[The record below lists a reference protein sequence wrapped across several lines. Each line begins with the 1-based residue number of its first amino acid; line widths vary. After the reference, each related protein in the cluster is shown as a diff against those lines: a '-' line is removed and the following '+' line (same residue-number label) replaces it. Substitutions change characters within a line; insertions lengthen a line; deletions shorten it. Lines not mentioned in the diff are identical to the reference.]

1 MNVHDITCA
10 GNGLNLSHAYAY
22 GQESDSNLLSSHD
35 STCGCG
41 HGCDLLSHGCVYD
54 PHRGSDLLSYEG
66 GILLASHDT
75 KKPKQKGRVLDKRVS
90 YNSH

>member
-1 MNVHDITCA
+1 MHMARRVTTTF
-10 GNGLNLSHAYAY
+10 S
-22 GQESDSNLLSSHD
+22 LLMILHVAVGMAVTSFRMA
-35 STCGCG
+35 
-41 HGCDLLSHGCVYD
+41 VYD

-90 YNSH
+90 CNSH